1 METNVLRF
9 EHPEYLYGL
18 LVIPLLIVLYVMG
31 VYLNKKAVRRFVGTK
46 LSSTLLPLNSGIRP
60 VLKLILVLLAFT
72 SLIFAAAN
80 LQTGSKLE
88 EVKRE
93 GIDLFIAID
102 ISNSMMAEDIA
113 PNRLERAKQAINRL
127 VDKLEGDRIGIIV
140 FAGKAFIQLPLT
152 TDYAAARL
160 FLSTISTDLINAQG
174 TAIASAIETAVGAF
188 DENDHNKA
196 IIIISDGE
204 DHEENA
210 VEAAT
215 EANKKGIA
223 VYTIGMGLPDG
234 TPIPLYN
241 QYGKRTGFRKD
252 ADNNT
257 VVTRLN
263 ETMLQQIAA
272 AGQGL
277 YIRANNSSTGLEKI
291 FDEINQMEK
300 SEIDSKV
307 FTDYEDQF
315 QWFVGLAILLIL
327 AELLLSASRKKWEK
341 MFKFFD

>member
-18 LVIPLLIVLYVMG
+18 LVIPLLIVIYILG

-46 LSSTLLPLNSGIRP
+46 LSATLLPLNSGIRP
-60 VLKLILVLLAFT
+60 VLKLMLLLLAFT

-215 EANKKGIA
+215 EANKKGIT

-272 AGQGL
+272 AGQGS

-291 FDEINQMEK
+291 FNEINQMEK

-315 QWFVGLAILLIL
+315 QWFVGFAILLIL

>member
-1 METNVLRF
+1 M
-9 EHPEYLYGL
+9 
-18 LVIPLLIVLYVMG
+18 
-31 VYLNKKAVRRFVGTK
+31 
-46 LSSTLLPLNSGIRP
+46 
-60 VLKLILVLLAFT
+60 
-72 SLIFAAAN
+72 
-80 LQTGSKLE
+80 
-88 EVKRE
+88 
-93 GIDLFIAID
+93 
-102 ISNSMMAEDIA
+102 
-113 PNRLERAKQAINRL
+113 
-127 VDKLEGDRIGIIV
+127 
-140 FAGKAFIQLPLT
+140 
-152 TDYAAARL
+152 

-215 EANKKGIA
+215 EAYNKGIT
-223 VYTIGMGLPDG
+223 VYTIGMGLPEG
-234 TPIPLYN
+234 TPIPVYN

-263 ETMLQQIAA
+263 ESMLQQIAA
-272 AGQGL
+272 AGQGS
-277 YIRANNSSTGLEKI
+277 YIRANNSTTGLEKI
-291 FDEINQMEK
+291 FNEINQMEK

-315 QWFVGLAILLIL
+315 QWFVGLAIFLIL
-327 AELLLSASRKKWEK
+327 VELLLSASRKKWEK
-341 MFKFFD
+341 MFNFFDE

>member
-18 LVIPLLIVLYVMG
+18 LIIPLLILLYVIG
-31 VYLNKKAVRRFVGTK
+31 VYLKKNAVKRFVGSQ
-46 LSSTLLPLNSGIRP
+46 LSATLIPLNSRVRP
-60 VLKLILVLLAFT
+60 VLKLILLLLAFS
-72 SLIFAAAN
+72 SLILAMAN

-102 ISNSMMAEDIA
+102 ISNSMLAEDIA
-113 PNRLERAKQAINRL
+113 PNRLQRAKQAINRL

-160 FLSTISTDLINAQG
+160 FLSTINTDLINAQG
-174 TAIASAIETAVGAF
+174 TAIASAIETAVNAF

-210 VEAAT
+210 MEAAVEA
-215 EANKKGIA
+215 NNKGIT
-223 VYTIGMGLPDG
+223 VYTIGMGLPEG

-252 ADNNT
+252 GNNNT

-263 ETMLQQIAA
+263 EPMLQQIAA
-272 AGQGL
+272 AGQGT

-291 FDEINQMEK
+291 FNEINQMEK

-315 QWFVGLAILLIL
+315 QWFIGLALLLLIG
-327 AELLLSASRKKWEK
+327 EFLLSASRKKWEK
-341 MFKFFD
+341 MFRFFD